1 VDKLVL
7 KELVTRRQCPHDRRT
22 VDVLIT
28 QQGLDL
34 LQKMDDSDLPFG
46 VENLTQA
53 QARQLNQLLDKI
65 RN

>member
-1 VDKLVL
+1 
-7 KELVTRRQCPHDRRT
+7 
-22 VDVLIT
+22 
-28 QQGLDL
+28 
-34 LQKMDDSDLPFG
+34 MDDSDLPFG